1 MAATWEDMEQ
11 GTMLRCMPPF
21 SAASTVQLCNL
32 RIESVLILVQLL
44 SDYECGAIC
53 RDAVVTAASLQTLSL
68 YGELS

>member
-11 GTMLRCMPPF
+11 GTMLQCMPPF
-21 SAASTVQLCNL
+21 SAASTIQLCNL

-44 SDYECGAIC
+44 SDYECSAIC
-53 RDAVVTAASLQTLSL
+53 RDAAVTAASLQTLQL